1 MFVVEKAGKYLE
13 VKKKVSGIWTEKGR
27 SKIYSLKPHIWI
39 FWAWEME
46 FPAPLT
52 QESSIAKKK
61 KKKKKR
67 KEKKEWV
74 KPGYI
79 ILFTCSNDT

>member
-1 MFVVEKAGKYLE
+1 
-13 VKKKVSGIWTEKGR
+13 
-27 SKIYSLKPHIWI
+27 
-39 FWAWEME
+39 ME

-52 QESSIAKKK
+52 QESSIAQKK

-79 ILFTCSNDT
+79 ILFTWSNDT